1 MSLARIGKFTGPD
14 NPRYGKHLSQELRE
28 RLSTISKGRRHTP
41 EEIQKQIKAQIGH
54 YFTDETRRKISIS
67 NTGKTRSL
75 ETRLKISLI
84 QKGKKLTE
92 LHKQKLSLA
101 FKGRKLKPETIEKI
115 RIARL
120 QQQLPVKDTT
130 IEKILQA
137 KLKEWGITFGTH
149 KAIVGQPDI
158 FIEPNICIFCDGDYW
173 HGNPKL
179 YSDNHVIT
187 KNQTA
192 LQIRRKDS
200 EVNAMLEVR
209 GYKVIRFW
217 ECDIRKEPDSCV
229 RSILDVIN
237 NG

>member
-1 MSLARIGKFTGPD
+1 MSLARTGKFMGSD

-28 RLSTISKGRRHTP
+28 RLSAISKGRRHTP
-41 EEIQKQIKAQIGH
+41 EEIQKQIKSQIGH
-54 YFTDETRRKISIS
+54 HISDETRRKISIS
-67 NTGKTRSL
+67 NTGKTHSL

-92 LHKQKLSLA
+92 VHKQKLSLA

-120 QQQLPVKDTT
+120 QQQLPVKDTA
-130 IEKILQA
+130 IEKILQT
-137 KLKEWGITFGTH
+137 KLKEFGIEFETH

-179 YSDNHVIT
+179 YNDNHVIT

-192 LQIRRKDS
+192 LQIRQKDS
-200 EVNAMLEVR
+200 EVNAILEAG
-209 GYKVIRFW
+209 GYKVMRFW
-217 ECDIRKEPDSCV
+217 EYDIRKESDRCV
-229 RSILDVIN
+229 GSILDVIN
-237 NG
+237 NE